1 MVSLP
6 PAIAIGI
13 RICDRYTLTNRFR
26 RRDVMLEQYGF
37 IGVLALIAA
46 VFPFIGLA
54 VAWLLRPKRPN
65 PLKNSIYE
73 CGVETIGETWVQFRA
88 QYYLF
93 ALIFVIFDIEAI
105 FLFPFAVAFNQLTL
119 FAVFEAILF
128 VLILAVG
135 LIYVWRKGALEW
147 Q

>member
-1 MVSLP
+1 
-6 PAIAIGI
+6 
-13 RICDRYTLTNRFR
+13 
-26 RRDVMLEQYGF
+26 MLEQYGF
-37 IGVLALIAA
+37 IGIMALIAL
-46 VFPFIGLA
+46 VFPFVGLA
-54 VAWLLRPKRPN
+54 AAWLLRPKRPD

-93 ALIFVIFDIEAI
+93 ALIFVVFDIEAI

>member
-1 MVSLP
+1 
-6 PAIAIGI
+6 
-13 RICDRYTLTNRFR
+13 
-26 RRDVMLEQYGF
+26 MLEQYGF
-37 IGVLALIAA
+37 IGIMAIIAFA
-46 VFPFIGLA
+46 FPFIGLA
-54 VAWLLRPKRPN
+54 VAWLLRPKRPD

-93 ALIFVIFDIEAI
+93 ALIFVVFDIEAI

>member
-1 MVSLP
+1 
-6 PAIAIGI
+6 
-13 RICDRYTLTNRFR
+13 
-26 RRDVMLEQYGF
+26 MLEQYGF
-37 IGVLALIAA
+37 IGIMALIALA
-46 VFPFIGLA
+46 FPFVGLA
-54 VAWLLRPKRPN
+54 AAWLLRPKRPD

-93 ALIFVIFDIEAI
+93 ALIFVVFDIEAI

-119 FAVFEAILF
+119 FAVFETILF

>member
-1 MVSLP
+1 
-6 PAIAIGI
+6 
-13 RICDRYTLTNRFR
+13 
-26 RRDVMLEQYGF
+26 MLAQYGF
-37 IGVLALIAA
+37 IGVMAIIAFA
-46 VFPFIGLA
+46 FPFIGLA
-54 VAWLLRPKRPN
+54 VAWLLRPKRPD

-93 ALIFVIFDIEAI
+93 ALVFVVFDIEAV

>member
-1 MVSLP
+1 
-6 PAIAIGI
+6 
-13 RICDRYTLTNRFR
+13 
-26 RRDVMLEQYGF
+26 MLAQYGF
-37 IGVLALIAA
+37 IGVMAIIAFA
-46 VFPFIGLA
+46 FPFIGLA
-54 VAWLLRPKRPN
+54 AAWLLRPKRPD

-93 ALIFVIFDIEAI
+93 ALVFVVFDIEAV

>member
-1 MVSLP
+1 
-6 PAIAIGI
+6 
-13 RICDRYTLTNRFR
+13 
-26 RRDVMLEQYGF
+26 MLEQYGF
-37 IGVLALIAA
+37 IGIMALIALA
-46 VFPFIGLA
+46 FPFVGLA
-54 VAWLLRPKRPN
+54 AAWLLRPKRPD

-93 ALIFVIFDIEAI
+93 ALIFVVFDIEAI

>member
-1 MVSLP
+1 
-6 PAIAIGI
+6 
-13 RICDRYTLTNRFR
+13 
-26 RRDVMLEQYGF
+26 MLEQYGF
-37 IGVLALIAA
+37 IGIMALIAL
-46 VFPFIGLA
+46 VFPFVGLA
-54 VAWLLRPKRPN
+54 AAWLLRPKRPD

-93 ALIFVIFDIEAI
+93 ALIFVVFDIEAI

-119 FAVFEAILF
+119 FAVFETILF